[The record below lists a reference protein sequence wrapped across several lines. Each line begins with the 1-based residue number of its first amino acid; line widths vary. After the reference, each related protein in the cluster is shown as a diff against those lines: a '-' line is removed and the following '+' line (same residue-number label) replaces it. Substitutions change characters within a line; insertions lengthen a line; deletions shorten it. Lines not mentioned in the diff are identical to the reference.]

1 MHSDIFYFIFKIICW
16 SQSTKLILQLANGE
30 NWQLEKQR
38 YDAIFPVTGKTTE
51 VLEGLLRSPVV
62 ESQSLAHKPGLRSW
76 SLGGC
81 YLQHTPLLWASGCL
95 QLLARS
101 SLTPALTSLFFL
113 SSLCCFPSSFLCI
126 QTFSI
131 LCSMGG
137 TISWCSGGGEIGIP
151 WGALS
156 KGLARVPGQN

>member
-1 MHSDIFYFIFKIICW
+1 MHSDIFYFISKIICW

-113 SSLCCFPSSFLCI
+113 SLACAASLHLSSAFRHFQSCAAWVVQSL
-126 QTFSI
+126 
-131 LCSMGG
+131 
-137 TISWCSGGGEIGIP
+137 
-151 WGALS
+151 GAQVVG
-156 KGLARVPGQN
+156 K

>member
-16 SQSTKLILQLANGE
+16 SQSTKLILQLANCE

-51 VLEGLLRSPVV
+51 VLEGLLRSLVV

-113 SSLCCFPSSFLCI
+113 SLACAASLHLSSAFRHFPSCAAWVVQSL
-126 QTFSI
+126 
-131 LCSMGG
+131 
-137 TISWCSGGGEIGIP
+137 
-151 WGALS
+151 GAQVVG
-156 KGLARVPGQN
+156 K